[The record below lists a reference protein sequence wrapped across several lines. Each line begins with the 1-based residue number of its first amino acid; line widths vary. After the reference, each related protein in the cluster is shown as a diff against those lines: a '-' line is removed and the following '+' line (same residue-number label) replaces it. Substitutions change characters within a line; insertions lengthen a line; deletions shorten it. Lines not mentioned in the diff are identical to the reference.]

1 MRCAICFRSVSCLRR
16 FVATGAL
23 VFLMAGGCVSAA
35 EPLPGGDLSSV
46 RHWLLDHNLD
56 LQVLQAEAEA
66 ADARVL
72 PAGALPDPTGSIEL
86 DDIDREHPSLLPAN
100 VGVTT
105 YRLRQRVPLWGKRD
119 LSRHA
124 ASDQADAA
132 HWLRDAQA
140 RELLAQA
147 DAAYVRY
154 WYARESLRTLDRIDT
169 VLEQIT
175 EVARVSYSLGQAPQQ
190 DALSAQLERAGLQRE
205 RITRLVEQHH
215 ISAELNTLLGR
226 AADAPLAEPHAPPVI
241 ALGEMT
247 LEQAL
252 QAIKDGHHP
261 ALQAS
266 QAMMSAANRNTALE
280 LRNRYPDISVS
291 LGTMQRGHRLDGYE
305 LMLEVDIPFQQ
316 RARRERERESRLL
329 ESASQTRRD
338 ATRLM
343 LENRMGIAWAN
354 WHGAREQRELIEN
367 TLLTQAL
374 ATYESALASYR
385 TGNVDFGTLLDALR
399 GWQRTGLDHLD
410 AMRDELLGA
419 AAVRA
424 IVGETP

>member
-1 MRCAICFRSVSCLRR
+1 MRCAINFRRL
-16 FVATGAL
+16 VAVGPLA
-23 VFLMAGGCVSAA
+23 FLIASGCVSAA
-35 EPLPGGDLSSV
+35 EPLPGGDLPSV
-46 RHWLLDHNLD
+46 RRWLLEHNLD
-56 LQVLQAEAEA
+56 LQVSQAEAEA

-105 YRLRQRVPLWGKRD
+105 YRLRQRIPLWGKRD
-119 LSRHA
+119 LSRLA

-132 HWLRDAQA
+132 HWQRDEQA
-140 RELLAQA
+140 RELLAQV

-154 WYARESLRTLDRIDT
+154 WYARESLHALDRIDT
-169 VLEQIT
+169 ALEQIA

-190 DALSAQLERAGLQRE
+190 DALRAQLERTGLQRE
-205 RITRLVEQHH
+205 RIARLVEQHH
-215 ISAELNTLLGR
+215 ASAGLNTLLGR

-241 ALGEMT
+241 TLGEMT

-252 QAIKDGHHP
+252 QAIKDGQHP

-266 QAMMSAANRNTALE
+266 EAMMAAANRNTALE
-280 LRNRYPDISVS
+280 LRNRYPDISIS

-329 ESASQTRRD
+329 ESAAQTRRD

-343 LENRMGIAWAN
+343 LENRIGIAWAN

-367 TLLTQAL
+367 TLLTQAQ

-385 TGNVDFGTLLDALR
+385 TGNVDFGSLLDALR
-399 GWQRTGLDHLD
+399 SWQRAGLDHID
-410 AMRDELLGA
+410 AMRDELLSA
-419 AAVRA
+419 TAVRA
-424 IVGETP
+424 IVGEAP